1 MVLGSREQ
9 GVYAVR
15 GALVTAFPEPI
26 VVANRW
32 VNQNRRVSAVFEG
45 EVVILGRSGSER
57 LALAG
62 LDRIRRV
69 LSQKVVS
76 GIERAAA
83 DSSTTKSPRRTL

>member
-15 GALVTAFPEPI
+15 GALVTAFPKPF

-32 VNQNRRVSAVFEG
+32 VTQNRRVSAVFEA
-45 EVVILGRSGSER
+45 EVVILCRSGSER

-69 LSQKVVS
+69 LTQKVVS
-76 GIERAAA
+76 GIKRAAA
-83 DSSTTKSPRRTL
+83 DGSTTKRPRRTL